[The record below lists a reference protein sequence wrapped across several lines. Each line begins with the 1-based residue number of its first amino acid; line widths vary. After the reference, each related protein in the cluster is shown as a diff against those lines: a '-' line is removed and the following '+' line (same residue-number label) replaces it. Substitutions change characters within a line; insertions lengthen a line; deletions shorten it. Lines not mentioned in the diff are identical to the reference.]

1 MFVKNIKNQILLF
14 VLLVLSFISNSCKKD
29 FAPTAVDGG
38 FVEVLPAAKDSSA
51 LELPTQLWHVDNRCI
66 CVLFGYGYNDS
77 DFVSSMEAKLFENYG
92 NFEEN
97 GLVLSLVFPDDFKR
111 GSKAY
116 ISYLTSVLEDK
127 NISGII
133 LLGAPEGTYSAIA
146 RLQDLRDQFF
156 DFPIISLFSQDDVLA
171 MEDSADF
178 VLDKAQRAEIN
189 GLVAETEQSFVSDV
203 PELLIRAVRLANLA
217 NAPFKKNS
225 ELYEIVKNFVFP
237 MKVSRYVDPETGLI
251 SINHFVLE

>member
-1 MFVKNIKNQILLF
+1 MTNKTILFFTAILF
-14 VLLVLSFISNSCKKD
+14 SLFFYSCEKENFSTSFE
-29 FAPTAVDGG
+29 GG
-38 FVEVLPAAKDSSA
+38 FVDVTSAQEDSIVLENA
-51 LELPTQLWHVDNRCI
+51 TQLWHEDNRCI

-77 DFVSSMEAKLFENYG
+77 DFVSSMKKKLFSEYG
-92 NFEEN
+92 NFEEG
-97 GLVLSLVFPDDFKR
+97 GLILPLVFPDDFKR

-116 ISYLTSVLEDK
+116 ISSLSSVLEDK
-127 NISGII
+127 NISGIV

-146 RLQDLRDQFF
+146 RLQDLRDEFF
-156 DFPIISLFSQDDVLA
+156 DFPVISLFSQDDVVA

-178 VLDKAQRAEIN
+178 VIDKAQKAEIN

-203 PELLIRAVRLANLA
+203 PELLLNSVRFAKLA

-225 ELYEIVKNFVFP
+225 ELYEIVKKLVYP